1 MNTPGIAGLGAAV
14 KQILKEG
21 QAKIFAHEK
30 DWESFSLK
38 HFPT

>member
-1 MNTPGIAGLGAAV
+1 MNTPGIAGLGAGV

-21 QAKIFAHEK
+21 QSKIFHMKK
-30 DWESFSLK
+30 DWESFSLR